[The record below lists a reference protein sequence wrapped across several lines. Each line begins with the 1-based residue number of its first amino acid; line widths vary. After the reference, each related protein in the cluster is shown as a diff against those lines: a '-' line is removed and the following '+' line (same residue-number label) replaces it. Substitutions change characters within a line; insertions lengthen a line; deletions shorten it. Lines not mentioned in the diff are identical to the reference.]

1 MWIGYAECSASF
13 ADTALR
19 TYEWPRRVPLL
30 AMSESTI
37 ITVGALLYVAVLAAI
52 SVHASRNIRD
62 STDFVVAGRKL
73 PLWLCVFTIFAT
85 WFGSGTLIG
94 AAGAAYSGGLMGVL
108 ANPFGSALCLLLA
121 GMFYV
126 RFLRRM
132 QLLTLPDLF
141 RQRYGQS
148 AEVLCAVCVI
158 PAYVGWVAS
167 IFVAFG
173 TVLNTVAGVDLVAAI
188 WVGAAITVAYT
199 FVGGMWAV
207 SLTDFVQ
214 ATIIIVGL
222 FLLFPLVLAD
232 LGGWSAMVRAAPA
245 GHFNLV
251 PEPTFFGWSMFLQGL
266 LVIGLGNIASQDLL
280 QRAFASRD
288 ENVAQWS
295 MYLSTVLYLTVAM
308 IPVLVGIAG
317 SVLMPDIGT
326 PESILPAMGK
336 AYLHPVAMALF
347 VGALFAALMSSADGG
362 LLAPASVFGRNL
374 LGLFRK
380 NLSEQQILWGMR
392 WSILVLGIFG
402 LVIALYFQNVYQ
414 LMVKSF
420 SILMVGLFVP
430 MTAAIY
436 WKRANGP
443 GAVASIIVG
452 VLTWIGLERLNTRP
466 DVYLPAELIAA
477 GVGLAALI
485 TVTWLTAR
493 RVPPLPAADL
503 GGNVLEYRERL
514 GVLGFPARAKGG

>member
-1 MWIGYAECSASF
+1 M
-13 ADTALR
+13 T
-19 TYEWPRRVPLL
+19 
-30 AMSESTI
+30 ESTI
-37 ITVGALLYVAVLAAI
+37 IMVGAVLYVAVLAVI
-52 SVHASRNIRD
+52 SVYASRNIHN
-62 STDFVVAGRKL
+62 SADFVVAGRRL
-73 PLWLCVFTIFAT
+73 PLWLCVFTVFAT

-94 AAGAAYSGGLMGVL
+94 AAGAAYTGGLTGVL
-108 ANPFGSALCLLLA
+108 ANPFGSALCLVLA

-148 AEVLCAVCVI
+148 AEVLCAVCII

-173 TVLNTVAGVDLVAAI
+173 TVLNIVAGVDLVTAI

-199 FVGGMWAV
+199 FAGGMWAV

-214 ATIIIVGL
+214 ALIIVAGL
-222 FLLFPLVLAD
+222 VALFPLVLAD
-232 LGGWSAMVRAAPA
+232 IGGWNGLVQTAPP
-245 GHFNLV
+245 GHFNLM
-251 PEPTFFGWSMFLQGL
+251 PEPTLWGWTMFAQGL

-280 QRAFASRD
+280 QRAFAARTESI
-288 ENVAQWS
+288 AQWS
-295 MYLSTVLYLTVAM
+295 MYVSSVLYLTVAM

-347 VGALFAALMSSADGG
+347 VGAMFAALMSSADGG
-362 LLAPASVFGRNL
+362 LLAPASIIGRNL
-374 LGLFRK
+374 LRLFKKDLPDR
-380 NLSEQQILWGMR
+380 QVVWAMR
-392 WSILVLGIFG
+392 WSILVLGVLG
-402 LVIALYFQNVYQ
+402 LVIALRFQNVYQ
-414 LMVKSF
+414 LMIKSF

-443 GAVASIIVG
+443 GAVASIIAG
-452 VLTWIGLERLNTRP
+452 VAAWIGLEARNARP

-477 GVGLAALI
+477 GVGLVALAA
-485 TVTWLTAR
+485 VTYATAR
-493 RVPPLPAADL
+493 RFPPRAAMDL
-503 GGNVLEYRERL
+503 EGNVLEYRGRL
-514 GVLGFPARAKGG
+514 GILWFPGQRQ

>member
-1 MWIGYAECSASF
+1 
-13 ADTALR
+13 
-19 TYEWPRRVPLL
+19 
-30 AMSESTI
+30 MSESTI
-37 ITVGALLYVAVLAAI
+37 ITAGAIVYVAILAAI
-52 SVHASRNIRD
+52 SVYASRNVHD
-62 STDFVVAGRKL
+62 SADFVVAGRRL
-73 PLWLCVFTIFAT
+73 PLWLCVFTVFAT

-94 AAGAAYSGGLMGVL
+94 AAGAAYSGGLMAVL

-121 GMFYV
+121 GLFYV

-141 RQRYGQS
+141 RQRYGRP

-173 TVLNTVAGVDLVAAI
+173 TVLNTVAEVDLVTAI
-188 WVGAAITVAYT
+188 FVGAAITVAYT
-199 FVGGMWAV
+199 AAGGMWAV

-214 ATIIIVGL
+214 ALIIIVGL
-222 FLLFPLVLAD
+222 ALLFPLVISD
-232 LGGWSAMVRAAPA
+232 FGGWSAFVSAAPA

-251 PEPTFFGWSMFLQGL
+251 PEPTLFGWSMFLQGL

-288 ENVAQWS
+288 EAVAQWA
-295 MYLSTVLYLTVAM
+295 MYISTVLYLTVAM

-317 SVLMPDIGT
+317 AVLMPDLAS

-336 AYLHPVAMALF
+336 AYLHPVAMAVF

-362 LLAPASVFGRNL
+362 LLAPASIIGRNL
-374 LGLFRK
+374 LGLFRRDPT
-380 NLSEQQILWGMR
+380 EQQVLAAMR
-392 WSILVLGIFG
+392 WSIVVLGVFA
-402 LVIALYFQNVYQ
+402 LFIALYFQNVYQ

-436 WKRANGP
+436 WRRANGP
-443 GAVASIIVG
+443 GAVASIVMG
-452 VLTWIGLERLNTRP
+452 VLTWLGLERINALTE
-466 DVYLPAELIAA
+466 VQLPAELIAA
-477 GVGLAALI
+477 GAGLAALI
-485 TVTWLTAR
+485 AVTWLTLGWAR
-493 RVPPLPAADL
+493 PLPATDL
-503 GGNVLEYRERL
+503 NGNVLEYRGRL
-514 GVLGFPARAKGG
+514 GLLGFSDARVPKGG

>member
-1 MWIGYAECSASF
+1 
-13 ADTALR
+13 
-19 TYEWPRRVPLL
+19 
-30 AMSESTI
+30 MSESTI
-37 ITVGALLYVAVLAAI
+37 ILAGAVLYVAILAAI
-52 SVHASRNIRD
+52 SVYASRNIHD
-62 STDFVVAGRKL
+62 SADFVVAGRRL

-94 AAGAAYSGGLMGVL
+94 AAGAAYGGGLMAVL

-121 GMFYV
+121 GLFYV

-132 QLLTLPDLF
+132 RLLTLPDLF
-141 RQRYGQS
+141 QRRYGKL
-148 AEVLCAVCVI
+148 AEILCAICVI

-173 TVLNTVAGVDLVAAI
+173 TVLYTVAGIDMATAI

-199 FVGGMWAV
+199 FAGGMWAV
-207 SLTDFVQ
+207 SLTDFLQ
-214 ATIIIVGL
+214 ALIIIAGL
-222 FLLFPLVLAD
+222 FVLFPLVLGD
-232 LGGWSAMVRAAPA
+232 VGGWSALVQSAPA

-251 PEPTFFGWSMFLQGL
+251 PEPTLFGWAMFFQGL

-280 QRAFASRD
+280 QRAFASRS
-288 ENVAQWS
+288 ERVAQWS
-295 MYLSTVLYLTVAM
+295 MYITTVLYLTVAM

-317 SVLMPDIGT
+317 SVLMPGLT
-326 PESILPAMGK
+326 APETVLPAMGK

-362 LLAPASVFGRNL
+362 LLAPASIFGRNL
-374 LGLFRK
+374 LGLFKRD
-380 NLSEQQILWGMR
+380 LSERQALWGMR
-392 WSILVLGIFG
+392 WSILVFGAFG

-420 SILMVGLFVP
+420 SILMVGLYVP

-443 GAVASIIVG
+443 GAVASILVG
-452 VLTWIGLERLNTRP
+452 MLTWLGLESLNTRP
-466 DVYLPAELIAA
+466 GVHLPAELVAA
-477 GVGLAALI
+477 GASLAALVA
-485 TVTWLTAR
+485 VTWLTAR
-493 RVPPLPAADL
+493 ISPPLPATDVD
-503 GGNVLEYRERL
+503 GNGLEYRDRIGILTLREGEAEESR
-514 GVLGFPARAKGG
+514 

>member
-1 MWIGYAECSASF
+1 
-13 ADTALR
+13 
-19 TYEWPRRVPLL
+19 
-30 AMSESTI
+30 MSESTI
-37 ITVGALLYVAVLAAI
+37 ILAGAVVYVAILAAI
-52 SVHASRNIRD
+52 SVYASRNIHD
-62 STDFVVAGRKL
+62 SADFVVAGRRL

-94 AAGAAYSGGLMGVL
+94 AAGAAYGGGLMAVL
-108 ANPFGSALCLLLA
+108 ANPFGSALCLLLT
-121 GMFYV
+121 GFFYV

-141 RQRYGQS
+141 RQRYGQT
-148 AEVLCAVCVI
+148 AEILCAICVI

-173 TVLNTVAGVDLVAAI
+173 TVLHTVAGVDMVTAI

-199 FVGGMWAV
+199 FAGGMWAV
-207 SLTDFVQ
+207 SLTDFLQ
-214 ATIIIVGL
+214 ALIIIAGL
-222 FLLFPLVLAD
+222 FVLFPLVLGD
-232 LGGWSAMVRAAPA
+232 IGGWRGLIEAAPA

-251 PEPTFFGWSMFLQGL
+251 PEPTLFGWSMFFQGL

-295 MYLSTVLYLTVAM
+295 MYITTVLYLTVAM

-317 SVLMPDIGT
+317 AVLMPDLAD
-326 PESILPAMGK
+326 PETILPAMGK

-362 LLAPASVFGRNL
+362 LLAPASIFGRNL
-374 LGLFRK
+374 SGIFRK
-380 NLSEQQILWGMR
+380 NMSERQVLWAMR
-392 WSILVLGIFG
+392 WSILAFGICG
-402 LVIALYFQNVYQ
+402 LLIALYFQNVYQ

-420 SILMVGLFVP
+420 SILMVGLYVP

-443 GAVASIIVG
+443 GAVTSIVIG
-452 VLTWIGLERLNTRP
+452 LLTWLGLERLNARP
-466 DVYLPAELIAA
+466 DIHLPAELIAA
-477 GVGLAALI
+477 GVGLLALVA
-485 TVTWLTAR
+485 VTWLTAHW
-493 RVPPLPAADL
+493 VAPLPATDVD
-503 GGNVLEYRERL
+503 GNILEYRDRL
-514 GVLGFPARAKGG
+514 GRLGLRARGRIG